1 MTCSADAAALALPA
15 GPWLVRGAA
24 VVSAVAVAPTASPFV
39 SGLALPSSCPHG
51 VNEGAN
57 RASKLGGV
65 AVAFEIGSLA
75 VVEGKKT
82 PSFDVTVWG
91 KKDEAIFSVVC
102 STWSIS

>member
-1 MTCSADAAALALPA
+1 
-15 GPWLVRGAA
+15 
-24 VVSAVAVAPTASPFV
+24 
-39 SGLALPSSCPHG
+39 
-51 VNEGAN
+51 
-57 RASKLGGV
+57 V